1 MITLETSLMINM
13 IMLTT
18 IETFIVMQMLMLE
31 EIIGVMK
38 EDVVVMT
45 TLNLLK
51 PDLYIMLQITQMLI

>member
-1 MITLETSLMINM
+1 
-13 IMLTT
+13 MLTT
-18 IETFIVMQMLMLE
+18 IETFIVMQMLTLE

>member
-18 IETFIVMQMLMLE
+18 IETFIVMQMLTLE
-31 EIIGVMK
+31 EIIRVMK

>member
-18 IETFIVMQMLMLE
+18 IETFIVMQMLTLE

>member
-1 MITLETSLMINM
+1 MINM